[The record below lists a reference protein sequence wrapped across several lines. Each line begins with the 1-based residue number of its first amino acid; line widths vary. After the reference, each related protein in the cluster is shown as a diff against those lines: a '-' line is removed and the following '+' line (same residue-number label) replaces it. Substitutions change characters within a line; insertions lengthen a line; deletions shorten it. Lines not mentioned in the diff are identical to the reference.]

1 MRVDY
6 KKKTEIKEI
15 TTQVKVFIAFDGAE
29 FENRYECEKYETEQR
44 NILRQGIESCRD
56 ADGYP
61 GFDGN
66 CHSDE
71 NFYCW
76 IRPKNEEEIEKLNQ
90 CYSGLDLTVSD
101 IDQWIGIEYDD
112 EHKCCG
118 ISYLDSCINYAK
130 KLLEKFGLTMKL
142 RSKKESEGK
151 ALGDRVTKLPIGN
164 GYLDIRAS
172 VDPDYPGLDVEFIPD
187 NETDGTYRTRPR
199 VLIERPNGEGL
210 RVLVWA
216 DPRSED
222 YSDEIEF
229 GEDF

>member
-1 MRVDY
+1 M
-6 KKKTEIKEI
+6 
-15 TTQVKVFIAFDGAE
+15 
-29 FENRYECEKYETEQR
+29 
-44 NILRQGIESCRD
+44 
-56 ADGYP
+56 
-61 GFDGN
+61 
-66 CHSDE
+66 
-71 NFYCW
+71 
-76 IRPKNEEEIEKLNQ
+76 
-90 CYSGLDLTVSD
+90 TVSD

-112 EHKCCG
+112 DHKCCS

-130 KLLEKFGLTMKL
+130 KLLEKFGLTMEIK
-142 RSKKESEGK
+142 SKIESEAK
-151 ALGDRVTKLPIGN
+151 ALGDRVTTLPIGN